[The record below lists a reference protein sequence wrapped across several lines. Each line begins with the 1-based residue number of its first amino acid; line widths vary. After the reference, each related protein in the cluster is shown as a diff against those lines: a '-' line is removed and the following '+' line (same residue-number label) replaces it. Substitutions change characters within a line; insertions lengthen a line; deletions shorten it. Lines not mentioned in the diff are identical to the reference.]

1 MPSSAVRTF
10 FDPDDFAASLAETQV
25 ELTVTGRGRYAA
37 KLTRVLLHP
46 LRIHRV
52 SKNLPGICHATM
64 LHGQSVIQFLT
75 APGPSLYTAGLEMLP
90 TNIVRHSPFDEYH
103 QRSSGSTSVG
113 TVALPV
119 EDLAEI
125 WGTLAGGDLKPPL
138 DTTLITPPPAAMRKL
153 QRLHAAV
160 SDLAETVPEIIA
172 HPDAA
177 RGLEQALIEA
187 VVGCFADC
195 TEHRKSFAHVQHALV
210 MRRFTR
216 VLEENPE
223 RSLFIPDVCAA
234 IGVSE
239 RTLRICCQE
248 HLGTPPKRYLVLR
261 RMSLA
266 QRALRA
272 AEPGAT
278 SVTAIGTRYGFWELG
293 RFAVEY
299 QARFGESP
307 SATLRRQPG

>member
-1 MPSSAVRTF
+1 
-10 FDPDDFAASLAETQV
+10 
-25 ELTVTGRGRYAA
+25 
-37 KLTRVLLHP
+37 
-46 LRIHRV
+46 
-52 SKNLPGICHATM
+52 
-64 LHGQSVIQFLT
+64 
-75 APGPSLYTAGLEMLP
+75 MLP

-138 DTTLITPPPAAMRKL
+138 DTTLITPPAEAMRKL

-160 SDLAETVPEIIA
+160 SDLAETVPEIVA
-172 HPDAA
+172 HSDAA
-177 RGLEQALIEA
+177 RGLGQALIEA

-223 RSLFIPDVCAA
+223 GPLFIPDVCAA

-266 QRALRA
+266 QRGLRA

>member
-1 MPSSAVRTF
+1 
-10 FDPDDFAASLAETQV
+10 
-25 ELTVTGRGRYAA
+25 
-37 KLTRVLLHP
+37 
-46 LRIHRV
+46 
-52 SKNLPGICHATM
+52 
-64 LHGQSVIQFLT
+64 
-75 APGPSLYTAGLEMLP
+75 MLP
-90 TNIVRHSPFDEYH
+90 TNIVRHSRFDEYH

-138 DTTLITPPPAAMRKL
+138 DTTLITPPPPAMRKL

-177 RGLEQALIEA
+177 CGLEQALIEA
-187 VVGCFADC
+187 VVDCFAYRK
-195 TEHRKSFAHVQHALV
+195 EHKNSVAHVQHALV
-210 MRRFTR
+210 MRRFWR

-261 RMSLA
+261 RMSLE

>member
-1 MPSSAVRTF
+1 
-10 FDPDDFAASLAETQV
+10 
-25 ELTVTGRGRYAA
+25 
-37 KLTRVLLHP
+37 
-46 LRIHRV
+46 
-52 SKNLPGICHATM
+52 
-64 LHGQSVIQFLT
+64 
-75 APGPSLYTAGLEMLP
+75 MLP

-138 DTTLITPPPAAMRKL
+138 DTTLTTPPPAAMRKL

-160 SDLAETVPEIIA
+160 GDLAENAPEIIA
-172 HPDAA
+172 NPGAA
-177 RGLEQALIEA
+177 RGLEKALMEA
-187 VVGCFADC
+187 LVGCFAYRE
-195 TEHRKSFAHVQHALV
+195 EHRNGLAHVQHALV
-210 MRRFTR
+210 MRRFRR

-223 RSLFIPDVCAA
+223 GPLFIPDVCAA

-239 RTLRICCQE
+239 RTLRTCCQE
-248 HLGTPPKRYLVLR
+248 HLGMSPKRYLVLR

-266 QRALRA
+266 QRGLRA

-307 SATLRRQPG
+307 SATLRRPSDSPPIHLPKLRSASVTAPRWFCGLREPARFDCLISR